1 MTGKSGRKR
10 SELRGESAENRAL
23 CGILRDIADSHG
35 RTLRDLAGPMKCS
48 RTVISERLNGE
59 SRPSW
64 VFVLRFLDACVGSDR
79 RAMEVL
85 EGKVRPLWEG
95 AAPRRARQ
103 NFPSAPTASSQQ
115 PTDQA
120 TWMATMRDMAAAQRV
135 IAELQLSSSRNLA
148 MVQGLYG
155 MLGKLSAAALALSS
169 ERDALRRELSVRPDP
184 VARLLQMT
192 VLLEATQQRLD
203 ASEQR
208 FVLASRKLDEAT
220 RQYVEAE
227 RLKGQASLQVA
238 SARHCL
244 ASIEQRAAAF
254 AEQVRAI
261 SQTGG
266 DNAVLISGFAQSFA
280 KEVLARVDW
289 ALNSDVTEL
298 GHLQGELVSTSAGV
312 AQLSTAQHDSTAL
325 DGQKSHLAQIEERNK
340 ATVESSAQNRATENH
355 DDRDETVKPFA
366 KAEAIPRPVFAK
378 TSMQSQEVF
387 FSHWW
392 PRLLRFLISQ
402 ASNSSVA
409 EDVASDTFIYALERW
424 DLLVTLERPDSW
436 LLKVALRRL
445 RRQEAL
451 ACTQSSLTD
460 NLAQAEGNLRT
471 VPSPNEW
478 VADHLDL
485 IAALRRLPRRQSE
498 VVALRW
504 LQEFTMEETAECLG
518 ISVDTVRRELSGARK
533 EIVLLL
539 QSDAVGP
546 VIVQANVEP
555 SETVRVQLAVSA

>member
-1 MTGKSGRKR
+1 VTGKSGRKR

-59 SRPSW
+59 SRPPW

-148 MVQGLYG
+148 IAQGLYG

-208 FVLASRKLDEAT
+208 FVLASQKLDEAT

-266 DNAVLISGFAQSFA
+266 DNAVLIGGFAQSFA

-289 ALNSDVTEL
+289 ALNSDV
-298 GHLQGELVSTSAGV
+298 

-325 DGQKSHLAQIEERNK
+325 DGQKSHLAKIEERNK

-366 KAEAIPRPVFAK
+366 EAEAIPRPVFAK

-402 ASNSSVA
+402 ASNPSVA
-409 EDVASDTFIYALERW
+409 EDVASDTFMYALERW
-424 DLLVTLERPDSW
+424 DLVVTLERPDSW
-436 LLKVALRRL
+436 LFKVAVRRL

-460 NLAQAEGNLRT
+460 NLARTEGDLRT

-518 ISVDTVRRELSGARK
+518 ISVDTVRRELSRARK
-533 EIVLLL
+533 ELVLLL

-555 SETVRVQLAVSA
+555 SDTVRVQLAVSA